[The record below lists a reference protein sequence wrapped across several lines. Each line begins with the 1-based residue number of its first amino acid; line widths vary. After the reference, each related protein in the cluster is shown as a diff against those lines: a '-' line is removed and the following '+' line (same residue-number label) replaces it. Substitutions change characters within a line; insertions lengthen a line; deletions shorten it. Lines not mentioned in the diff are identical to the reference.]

1 MLKNL
6 SLGENAN
13 LITLFYEMTVFM
25 SHESFGNIVG
35 LRYEVMRC
43 WWADDGDVP
52 YEPFIHHPITF
63 YNPEIM
69 ER

>member
-1 MLKNL
+1 
-6 SLGENAN
+6 
-13 LITLFYEMTVFM
+13 MTVFM

-35 LRYEVMRC
+35 LRYGVMRC